1 MAANFWT
8 SNHCKEWLVDEK
20 TVNLSYESKDFT
32 SLEIRRLR
40 LYFVEYIHRIG
51 KSILRQPVISTAVVL
66 FKRFYLKASFSEF
79 DPRLVGPTMLFLAAK
94 VEECSVPNFSKTLKQ
109 VDPSWPY
116 RIENILECEFYALH
130 YLNFDLIV
138 FHPYRPLTQ
147 YLADVKMQDLLQTA
161 WNIVNDSYRTDLS
174 LRYAPYLI
182 AIAAIYMACNFLQKD
197 YSAWLHSLSVKLEAS
212 HHRQII
218 AITRELLHLYDEYS
232 KTKTVDTTTEVLRKL
247 DDYWKKKKNVGRTDP
262 KVTKT
267 QSKK

>member
-51 KSILRQPVISTAVVL
+51 KSILRQPVISTAVVF

-94 VEECSVPNFSKTLKQ
+94 VEECSVPNFLKALKQ

-116 RIENILECEFYALH
+116 DMETILECEFYALH

-147 YLADVKMQDLLQTA
+147 YLSDKNLLQTA

-174 LRYAPYLI
+174 LKYAPYLI
-182 AIAAIYMACNFLQKD
+182 AIAAIDMACTFLQKD
-197 YSAWLHSLSVKLEAS
+197 YSAWISSLKLEAS
-212 HHRQII
+212 HNKQINEI
-218 AITRELLHLYDEYS
+218 MKELLHLYDEYS
-232 KTKTVDTTTEVLRKL
+232 QTKNVDTTTEVLRKL
-247 DDYWKKKKNVGRTDP
+247 DDYWKKKKNGGRTDR

>member
-1 MAANFWT
+1 MKRQLTYRTNQKILLLWRFVGFGYILWSIFTGLANQFYD
-8 SNHCKEWLVDEK
+8 SQ
-20 TVNLSYESKDFT
+20 SF
-32 SLEIRRLR
+32 
-40 LYFVEYIHRIG
+40 
-51 KSILRQPVISTAVVL
+51 QPL
-66 FKRFYLKASFSEF
+66 LFFFKRFYLKASFSEF

-94 VEECSVPNFSKTLKQ
+94 VEECSVPNFLTALKQ

-116 RIENILECEFYALH
+116 KMEMILECEFYALH

-147 YLADVKMQDLLQTA
+147 YLSGVKMQDLLQTA

-182 AIAAIYMACNFLQKD
+182 AIAAIYMACDLRKD
-197 YSAWLHSLSVKLEAS
+197 YGAWLNSLSVKLEAS
-212 HHRQII
+212 HDRQIN
-218 AITRELLHLYDEYS
+218 AIKRELLDLYDEYS
-232 KTKTVDTTTEVLRKL
+232 ITKTVDTTTEVLRKL
-247 DDYWKKKKNVGRTDP
+247 DDYWKKKKIVGRTDP

>member
-1 MAANFWT
+1 
-8 SNHCKEWLVDEK
+8 VDDK
-20 TVNLSYESKDFT
+20 TVTLSYESKDFT
-32 SLEIRRLR
+32 PSEVRRLR

-51 KSILRQPVISTAVVL
+51 KTILRQPIISTAVVF
-66 FKRFYLKASFSEF
+66 FKRFYLKASFNEF

-94 VEECSVPNFSKTLKQ
+94 VEEYNVPNFLKSLKQ

-116 RIENILECEFYALH
+116 KMDMILECEFFALH

-147 YLADVKMQDLLQTA
+147 YLSDVNMQSLLQPA
-161 WNIVNDSYRTDLS
+161 WNIVNDSYRTDLC

-197 YSAWLHSLSVKLEAS
+197 YSVWLNSLSVKLEDS

-218 AITRELLHLYDEYS
+218 AITKEMLHLYDEYS
-232 KTKTVDTTTEVLRKL
+232 KTKNMDTPADLLKKL
-247 DDYWKKKKNVGRTDP
+247 DDYSKKKKLAPQKEQGRIDL
-262 KVTKT
+262 KVTKM
-267 QSKK
+267 QLKKSDI